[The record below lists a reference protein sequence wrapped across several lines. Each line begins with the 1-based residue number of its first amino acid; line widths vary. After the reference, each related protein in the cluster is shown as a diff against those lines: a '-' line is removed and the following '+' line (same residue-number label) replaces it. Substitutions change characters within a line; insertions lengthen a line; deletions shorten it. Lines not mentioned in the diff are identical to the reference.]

1 MSRPEAE
8 EKDFSSEEESGGDGN
23 CGATEK
29 DVQEHILADEDAGED
44 SLSGD
49 DSGAEKALGEAESA
63 GEEDAGVDEEGQV
76 EFERERDAARAEA
89 RENYDRFLRA
99 TAELDNF
106 RKRTAKVRSETRE
119 ETLRDVLLQI
129 APILDNMR
137 RALAQENK
145 GDDAFAQGVEL
156 IYNQFQDTLKGYG
169 LEEIGAIGQAFD
181 PTLHEAMMEIE
192 DNDHPP
198 GSVVEEM
205 EKGYKL
211 NNKVVR
217 PARVIVSKAAEENG

>member
-1 MSRPEAE
+1 MNKTETE
-8 EKDFSSEEESGGDGN
+8 EKDSSRSEDGGSEQEVRAQKAIDENDDRPISAEDGSEVDSAVPEEVSAEQGDAEGVEE
-23 CGATEK
+23 G
-29 DVQEHILADEDAGED
+29 GED
-44 SLSGD
+44 LG
-49 DSGAEKALGEAESA
+49 KAL
-63 GEEDAGVDEEGQV
+63 
-76 EFERERDAARAEA
+76 DAARAEA

-99 TAELDNF
+99 TAELDNY
-106 RKRTAKVRSETRE
+106 RKRTAKVRIESRE

-129 APILDNMR
+129 APMLDNMR

-169 LEEIGAIGQAFD
+169 MEEIGVIGQAFD
-181 PTLHEAMMEIE
+181 PNLHEAMMEVE
-192 DNDHPP
+192 HKDHPP
-198 GSVVEEM
+198 GTVVEEV

-217 PARVIVSKAAEENG
+217 PARVVVSKAGGENG